1 MYPVLGLSIF
11 YFLFSFVLVI
21 PSESHAQRQPVK
33 QQPKKMAP
41 EVVPHDL
48 SFLSQ
53 AEDIEREAWW
63 IITNKRLEGSS
74 SPFRVFRTVGKVQK
88 TKIDT
93 KFCKNL
99 LILSQGQ
106 MTWRVESVCQKPS
119 IEIGL
124 IQKLSDKP
132 QKWKISWK
140 NSPFTD
146 HFGLSTSILYNQQS
160 CEIEVGT
167 GSRIE
172 KMNCANY
179 VRDRKEAEIVQM
191 STFEYDAKGKHILK
205 IVGDVKK
212 DLQVIATFNT
222 EVPLNGDIVLKVKK
236 IPQKPALDELANK
249 TEFSN
254 IKAPSQEAG
263 ESDGKKDQKEN
274 QSIQDNRNE
283 ENRAEKEN
291 GSEEEIS
298 RPIEVPAIAPPPT
311 R

>member
-1 MYPVLGLSIF
+1 MPN
-11 YFLFSFVLVI
+11 
-21 PSESHAQRQPVK
+21 ESQAQRQPVK
-33 QQPKKMAP
+33 QQPKKTAP

-74 SPFRVFRTVGKVQK
+74 SPFRIFRTVGKVQK

-99 LILSQGQ
+99 LILNQGQ
-106 MTWRVESVCQKPS
+106 MTWRVESACQKPS

-132 QKWKISWK
+132 QKWKVIWK
-140 NSPFTD
+140 NNPFAE

-160 CEIEVGT
+160 CEIEVGVN
-167 GSRIE
+167 SRIE
-172 KMNCANY
+172 KMSCANY
-179 VRDRKEAEIVQM
+179 VRDRKETEIVQL
-191 STFEYDAKGKHILK
+191 STFEYDAKGSHILK

-236 IPQKPALDELANK
+236 IPQKPVEEAVANK
-249 TEFSN
+249 TDFSN
-254 IKAPSQEAG
+254 IKPSPQEAG
-263 ESDGKKDQKEN
+263 ESHGQKNEKDQKEARPQD
-274 QSIQDNRNE
+274 QSIQDNRYE
-283 ENRAEKEN
+283 EDRAQ
-291 GSEEEIS
+291 EEVE
-298 RPIEVPAIAPPPT
+298 RPAEVPAIAPPPT